1 MTAPPA
7 AHLIAQLKANHV
19 AANAVGLGSAAL
31 NAWHETMIDIVT
43 DSPDPEATIGAIAQL
58 ISRERRKELAC
69 QLYRDCTETGQH
81 FDHCRHNLKVAGSD
95 ENPVLEAGMVALS
108 GGDMQPIVYIRNEEF
123 ADAVSVRAKTSELR
137 NLLDQVDEMADR
149 VFADHEGRS

>member
-19 AANAVGLGSAAL
+19 AANAVGLGSPAL
-31 NAWHETMIDIVT
+31 DAWYETITDIVT

-69 QLYRDCTETGQH
+69 QLYRDCTETGPH
-81 FDHCRHNLKVAGSD
+81 FDHFRHNLKVVGSD
-95 ENPVLEAGMVALS
+95 EYPVLEAGMVALS
-108 GGDMQPIVYIRNEEF
+108 GGDMQPIVYIHNEEF

-149 VFADHEGRS
+149 VFADHQGRS

>member
-7 AHLIAQLKANHV
+7 AH
-19 AANAVGLGSAAL
+19 
-31 NAWHETMIDIVT
+31 
-43 DSPDPEATIGAIAQL
+43 L

-69 QLYRDCTETGQH
+69 QL
-81 FDHCRHNLKVAGSD
+81 F
-95 ENPVLEAGMVALS
+95 LEAGMVALS

-123 ADAVSVRAKTSELR
+123 ADAVSVRAKTTELR

>member
-1 MTAPPA
+1 MTSPSAERV
-7 AHLIAQLKANHV
+7 IAQLKANRV
-19 AANAVGLGSAAL
+19 STNAVGLGSPAL
-31 NAWHETMIDIVT
+31 DAWYDAIIDIVT
-43 DSPDPEATIGAIAQL
+43 DSPDPEATIGAVAQL

-69 QLYRDCTETGQH
+69 QLYRDCTETGPH

-95 ENPVLEAGMVALS
+95 EYPVLEAGMVALS
-108 GGDMQPIVYIRNEEF
+108 GGDMRAIVYIRNEEF
-123 ADAVSVRAKTSELR
+123 ADAVSVRAKTTELR